1 MPRLSAAIIDLR
13 HSEREILETFTNRH
27 NTPQQIAL
35 RAKIILRAA
44 KGETHGDIAQALG

>member
-13 HSEREILETFTNRH
+13 HSEREILETLLNRH

-35 RAKIILRAA
+35 RAKILRAA

>member
-13 HSEREILETFTNRH
+13 HSEREILETLLNRH
-27 NTPQQIAL
+27 PPTNCASGQ
-35 RAKIILRAA
+35 KIILRAA

>member
-13 HSEREILETFTNRH
+13 HSEREILETLLNRTIPL
-27 NTPQQIAL
+27 NKL
-35 RAKIILRAA
+35 RFGQNILRAA